1 MRIPVLHQ
9 LALLLRRSPE
19 NEFERVMLLQGL
31 YDRRFVL
38 TLGAAAVFIGATVAL
53 SAKRT
58 ADEELTCLALNVY
71 FEARGESR
79 EGQAAVAHVVMNR
92 AADPRFPSFVCAV
105 VQEGGKHSRKC
116 QFSWWCDR
124 YSDRPTHL
132 ADWQLAKDI
141 ARSVYY
147 GDSVDPTGGALWYH
161 ATRVRAYWR
170 GHYERSRRI
179 GNHVFY
185 RDKPRGRGGPDA

>member
-1 MRIPVLHQ
+1 MRIPVLYQ
-9 LALLLRRSPE
+9 LALLVRRSPE

-38 TLGAAAVFIGATVAL
+38 SLGVAAVFVGAIVAL
-53 SAKRT
+53 SLKRT
-58 ADEELTCLALNVY
+58 MDEEMQCLALNVY

-92 AADPRFPSFVCAV
+92 AADKRFPSFVCAV
-105 VQEGGKHSRKC
+105 VQEGGKDSHNC

-132 ADWQLAKDI
+132 ADWELAKDI
-141 ARSVYY
+141 ARGVYR
-147 GDSVDPTGGALWYH
+147 GDIADPTGGALWYH
-161 ATRVRAYWR
+161 ATHVRAYWR
-170 GHYERSRRI
+170 GQYERSRRI
-179 GNHVFY
+179 GNHIFY
-185 RDKPRGRGGPDA
+185 RDKPGRVGPGA